1 MDINNDENDNNN
13 DKNDNNND
21 KNDNNNDENDNN
33 NDEHDNNND
42 DCSDTL
48 DSIPTEVQESLILAS
63 INLTKVN
70 YWLKKKENIARAK
83 RILMLSDPFVSE
95 NRDVWLLIC
104 RACKVI
110 SCGNDD
116 LLQSFIKWT
125 NQTGEQGFIRSKK
138 CRQAWN
144 YQRPFTNCDHPIIC
158 KLRIYLQCKHD
169 SLKET
174 ESYKAVLKSA
184 EEYLKDRSI
193 IFCKYDSSFSK
204 RVTFDNIGEDYSNN
218 NDRNTEQVLAAVY
231 KYDTDLIDDI
241 DNHNIGNLDSTTNC
255 AATITTGDILYVKS
269 ATSSYFYYRVI
280 SVDLI
285 HARLRAIKCP
295 SPPFGW
301 FPHKKTEDAVWIL
314 VASLWNTT
322 VFRQILPTEDDKNL
336 KYFVFVTPLPST
348 LHAQTILSILPKLE
362 KSKAPAIAVSNDKEI
377 KTKTTVAAI
386 SAQTKAI
393 TTKTLLKKPKINLS
407 ILRTFTHAAI
417 VTWKLKSRKFI
428 VNSQLKGKDL
438 FEEEELHDLPVTVS
452 ISAVNLNSNSETI
465 WKEVYRGSARAC
477 QISGLEEMKS
487 YHCRVSCSEP
497 DIGIEK
503 GKSVSSYVIISTIS
517 NALEAPM
524 VRQVSRGSAPG
535 SVRVVV
541 HLFKNNRKLPQGCC
555 YEVECLVEGK
565 KKWSGCCRSNNPS
578 LLCIGPWLGKSIFLR
593 SRIINQDNQ
602 PGIES
607 PQVYLQIDAYLKN

>member
-1 MDINNDENDNNN
+1 MDYNNDEKDNDDNNDNNDENDNNE
-13 DKNDNNND
+13 
-21 KNDNNNDENDNN
+21 ENDNN
-33 NDEHDNNND
+33 NDDY
-42 DCSDTL
+42 SDTL

-83 RILMLSDPFVSE
+83 RLLMLSDPFVSE

-125 NQTGEQGFIRSKK
+125 KQTGEQGFIRSKK

-144 YQRPFTNCDHPIIC
+144 YQRPFTNCDHPVIC

-174 ESYKAVLKSA
+174 ESYNAVLKSA

-193 IFCKYDSSFSK
+193 IFCKHDSSFSK
-204 RVTFDNIGEDYSNN
+204 KVTFDNIDEDYSNN

-231 KYDTDLIDDI
+231 KYDTDLINDI
-241 DNHNIGNLDSTTNC
+241 DNHNIGSLDSTTNC
-255 AATITTGDILYVKS
+255 AATITTGDVLYVKS
-269 ATSSYFYYRVI
+269 TTSCYFYYRVI

-285 HARLRAIKCP
+285 HARVRAIKCP
-295 SPPFGW
+295 PPPHSW
-301 FPHKKTEDAVWIL
+301 FPHEKTEDAVWIL

-348 LHAQTILSILPKLE
+348 QHAQTILSILPKLE
-362 KSKAPAIAVSNDKEI
+362 KSKVSAIASSDI
-377 KTKTTVAAI
+377 KAKTSVTGTAAP
-386 SAQTKAI
+386 TKAI
-393 TTKTLLKKPKINLS
+393 STKTLLKKPKINLS

-417 VTWKLKSRKFI
+417 VTWKLKSRKII
-428 VNSQLKGKDL
+428 VNAKGKDL

-452 ISAVNLNSNSETI
+452 ISAVNSNANSETV

-477 QISGLEEMKS
+477 QISGLEEMTS

-503 GKSVSSYVIISTIS
+503 GKSVSSYVIISTIG

-535 SVRVVV
+535 SVRVTVQ
-541 HLFKNNRKLPQGCC
+541 LFENNRKLPQGCC
-555 YEVECLVEGK
+555 YEVECLVEGS
-565 KKWSGCCRSNNPS
+565 KKWSGCCRSNNS
-578 LLCIGPWLGKSIFLR
+578 SMLCVGPWLGKSIFLR

-607 PQVYLQIDAYLKN
+607 PQVYLQTDAYL